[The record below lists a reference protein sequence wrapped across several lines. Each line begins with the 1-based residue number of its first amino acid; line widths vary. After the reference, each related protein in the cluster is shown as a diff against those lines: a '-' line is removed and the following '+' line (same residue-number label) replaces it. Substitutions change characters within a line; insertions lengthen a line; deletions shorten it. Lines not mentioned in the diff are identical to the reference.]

1 MQPRIARKPVADAL
15 AVEHAAFE
23 PGWQDPAPII
33 PISAARMDLLRQD
46 ARGDGYGVEPGCT
59 VAIVGAGPIGL
70 SRHLRLI

>member
-1 MQPRIARKPVADAL
+1 
-15 AVEHAAFE
+15 
-23 PGWQDPAPII
+23 
-33 PISAARMDLLRQD
+33 MDLLRQD